1 MGQKLAYPS
10 APPSV
15 LRARSLRPALGC
27 AAAVLALCAGLGSAQ
42 AQPAPSVARPV
53 VQPLPG
59 RDSLQLNAALSR
71 LGRDPRD
78 LGALVDAGDA
88 AMAMGDIDA
97 AVGFFRRADQV
108 SPKDPR
114 VKVGLGGAMVR
125 KGDPIGAIALFDEAE
140 RAGAQVVALAADRG
154 LAHDLV
160 GDNAAAQRLY
170 RLVLARG
177 NDDEVTRRLAVSLA
191 ISGDK
196 RTSDAVLLPLLR
208 QQDKAA
214 WRVRTFALAILG
226 DPDEAIRTAK
236 TILPEG
242 LAENMAPYL
251 RYMPRLTKAQQAS
264 AALLGSFPRASEI
277 GRDDP
282 RIAEFAGTL
291 PVVRVAAADTPL
303 VPKGEPLGK
312 TSRSRAS
319 RQAAERAKPAELQPG
334 RAVVAAAAPA
344 STAIPASAPASAMAP
359 ASAARSPAPPGRM
372 AATIVPSA
380 TSVIPSISAIA
391 EASTPAKRSGQA
403 GSAPAAPA
411 SASAARPPVAAAK
424 PAVAGSPAP
433 TPTTTGG
440 PAPARTASAPA
451 SQPGFDLAR
460 MPQSPA
466 PAAAQTAAVPPAS
479 VPPRAEPAPAQAAL
493 DKPVPRVSLA
503 EAFRDLG
510 TPASTAPHVADGA
523 VDISRIAPTRPKPEA
538 KAAAVAPTPPE
549 PGKIGTGKASASK
562 PPAGKAAKPAPPSHP
577 SRIWVQIG
585 VGRDK
590 AALATD
596 WKRLSRQAAAPFKT
610 RKPFVSEMG
619 RSNRMLVGPFDSA
632 AQAGKFIAELK
643 AAGLSDPYVWTSPAG
658 QVVDTLPIR

>member
-1 MGQKLAYPS
+1 MGPMLAYPS
-10 APPSV
+10 APSSV
-15 LRARSLRPALGC
+15 LRARSLRPVLRC
-27 AAAVLALCAGLGSAQ
+27 AAAALALCCGWGSAL

-78 LGALVDAGDA
+78 LGALVDAGNA
-88 AMAMGDIDA
+88 AMAMGDVDA

-108 SPKDPR
+108 SPRDPR
-114 VKVGLGGAMVR
+114 VKAGLGGAMVR
-125 KGDPIGAIALFDEAE
+125 NGDPISAIGLFDDAE
-140 RAGAQVVALAADRG
+140 QAGAPVVSLAADRG

-160 GDNAAAQRLY
+160 GDNATAQRLY

-196 RTSDAVLLPLLR
+196 RTSEAVLLPLLR

-226 DPDEAIRTAK
+226 DPEDAIRTAK

-282 RIAEFAGTL
+282 RIAQFAGTL

-312 TSRSRAS
+312 ATRAS
-319 RQAAERAKPAELQPG
+319 RQAAQRSRPAEPLPA
-334 RAVVAAAAPA
+334 RAAAAPA
-344 STAIPASAPASAMAP
+344 APATSSAPAAAAVPAP
-359 ASAARSPAPPGRM
+359 AAATRTQSPPTRM
-372 AATIVPSA
+372 AATIVPSTNSA
-380 TSVIPSISAIA
+380 IPSISAIA
-391 EASTPAKRSGQA
+391 DGSGQTRARAATPSAAA
-403 GSAPAAPA
+403 GRTSAAPQK
-411 SASAARPPVAAAK
+411 PPVAA
-424 PAVAGSPAP
+424 SPA
-433 TPTTTGG
+433 
-440 PAPARTASAPA
+440 AVPARPQAQVPATTRASAGTAAAPA

-460 MPQSPA
+460 MPQPPVPA
-466 PAAAQTAAVPPAS
+466 PSQPVPVAAAPAQ
-479 VPPRAEPAPAQAAL
+479 PRPSPAPAQAA
-493 DKPVPRVSLA
+493 PAARVSLA
-503 EAFRDLG
+503 EAFSDLG
-510 TPASTAPHVADGA
+510 TPASTAPHVTDGA
-523 VDISRIAPTRPKPEA
+523 VDISRIAPKRPKPEA
-538 KAAAVAPTPPE
+538 KAGAVAPTPPE
-549 PGKIGTGKASASK
+549 PGKTGAGKASAAK

-596 WKRLSRQAAAPFKT
+596 WKRISRQAAAPFKA

-619 RSNRMLVGPFDSA
+619 RTNRMLVGPFDSA
-632 AQAGKFIAELK
+632 AQANKFIAELK
-643 AAGLSDPYVWTSPAG
+643 GAGLSDPYVWTSPAG
-658 QVVDTLPIR
+658 QVVDALATR